1 MRILTT
7 ICAAAL
13 LLCGAMFAQN
23 MVDQLNVR
31 LSTPVAVGDA
41 TLPAGNVNIQILR
54 GSGDNVTLVF
64 RAESGVITTA
74 LVNRIYTADDT
85 GEGARLVLKNNGAIS
100 RLDRILMGD
109 RTGFQ
114 LLSQD

>member
-1 MRILTT
+1 MKILTT

-13 LLCGAMFAQN
+13 LLCGAMFAQSP
-23 MVDQLNVR
+23 VDQLNVR
-31 LSTPVAVGDA
+31 LSSPVAVGDA
-41 TLPAGNVNIQILR
+41 TLPAGNVNIQIIR

-64 RAESGVITTA
+64 RAESGMTTTA
-74 LVNRIYTADDT
+74 LVNRLYSDES
-85 GEGARLVLKNNGAIS
+85 GEGARLILKNNGTVT

-114 LLSQD
+114 LLTQD